1 MTGIGLIIVF
11 ILAIA
16 LMIFC
21 ISKLKI
27 HPFLAIM
34 AISLVFGLI
43 ARYSAGQHHGRRRQ
57 HRQRHCQRHRR
68 RLLGHVL
75 EHRHRDHL
83 RRSGR
88 YAA

>member
-43 ARYSAGQHHGRRRQ
+43 AGIPLVNTTDATQY
-57 HRQRHCQRHRR
+57 RQRHCQRHRR

-88 YAA
+88 HAA

>member
-43 ARYSAGQHHGRRRQ
+43 AGIPLVNTTDADGN
-57 HRQRHCQRHRR
+57 CQRHRR

-88 YAA
+88 HAA